1 MIRLRAALLPL
12 CLLLAGCGAAAYQ
25 EAYGAMDE
33 SERTTAGFRYDAP
46 QAPREEARL
55 APEAKVPP
63 AKDFAGRDDD
73 RAQTAAAEPGQKSGA
88 IVRKIVYTGRF
99 VVDVYDIE
107 KARTEVIAWAESL
120 GGYMQSQQSG
130 TVVLKIP
137 AEQFPNV
144 LAKLRELGRVNDE
157 LTDIRAQDITQE
169 YYDLEL
175 RLKTRKEY
183 LTSLSKLLEQAGK
196 LEEKLAVQ
204 REIASVVA
212 DIESMEGRLR
222 VMAHLVSFATVTV
235 EFRPAYRGPS
245 RTFKLPW
252 EWLDNLGVEY
262 LIN

>member
-1 MIRLRAALLPL
+1 MIRLRAAFLPL
-12 CLLLAGCGAAAYQ
+12 CLILAGCGAAAYQ
-25 EAYGAMDE
+25 EAYSGVDE
-33 SERTTAGFRYDAP
+33 AERSGYHYDAP
-46 QAPREEARL
+46 SREEGKRL
-55 APEAKVPP
+55 PP
-63 AKDFAGRDDD
+63 APKATPARDSAGPGDPEPVN
-73 RAQTAAAEPGQKSGA
+73 QQGPGQKLET

-107 KARTEVIAWAESL
+107 KARSEAIAWAESL

-137 AEQFPNV
+137 AEHFPSV
-144 LAKLRELGRVNDE
+144 LLKLRELGRVNDE
-157 LTDIRAQDITQE
+157 LTDIRAQDVTQE

-183 LTSLSKLLEQAGK
+183 LASLSKLLEQAGK

-204 REIASVVA
+204 REIASVVSE
-212 DIESMEGRLR
+212 IEQMEGRLR

-252 EWLDNLGVEY
+252 EWLDRLGVEY